1 MVKSLLL
8 TRKFMEGT
16 SFNPMRGLF
25 VLSQALLQNGVNSV
39 QLFHF
44 IKALVLY
51 TKDSELLTK

>member
-1 MVKSLLL
+1 
-8 TRKFMEGT
+8 MEGT

-44 IKALVLY
+44 IKALALY